1 VKNIIL
7 PLLGTIVFIIA
18 LGLYTQKKGINMPIT
33 VKTPTP
39 TKKAESKEI
48 AIAGK
53 RIFVTVVQT
62 ESERKKGLAGKLS
75 LAQNEGMLFVFDQKN
90 VYPSFW
96 MKDTL
101 IPLDIIWIKGN
112 KITKIEKN
120 VQPPAPGTLD
130 SQLKLYYPDKP
141 IDYVLE
147 VNAGFSDLNNVKVGD
162 SVDFSEI

>member
-1 VKNIIL
+1 
-7 PLLGTIVFIIA
+7 
-18 LGLYTQKKGINMPIT
+18 
-33 VKTPTP
+33 
-39 TKKAESKEI
+39 
-48 AIAGK
+48 
-53 RIFVTVVQT
+53 VTVVQT